1 MLQNLEFLFSP
12 RERIGVTAT
21 QGKFGAQSCGLVEL
35 RNRASSQSILSC
47 SFSNNL
53 CLLAHIH
60 SFRSHASVVL
70 LYPYT
75 DDDAREILLRWKTGT
90 ALWRPAGDAPPRA
103 SPPPRPPL
111 PPLPQRPWPSPAS
124 CRLPRRRSR
133 RDLFPRYSSPPLRAL
148 VQIWRSIRRLRRRRS
163 RCGCRPLASL
173 CRKPSCSKIPTGCH
187 LGALRTGSMLEEGGQ
202 V

>member
-1 MLQNLEFLFSP
+1 MLQNLEFWFSP

-75 DDDAREILLRWKTGT
+75 DDMHTVLPCQQTYHQQVGNKHPDRCWLTVVSWWWPRSWLPLLYLLTT
-90 ALWRPAGDAPPRA
+90 VCLLECCQSQSLAPV
-103 SPPPRPPL
+103 SF
-111 PPLPQRPWPSPAS
+111 
-124 CRLPRRRSR
+124 CM
-133 RDLFPRYSSPPLRAL
+133 
-148 VQIWRSIRRLRRRRS
+148 VQ
-163 RCGCRPLASL
+163 AN
-173 CRKPSCSKIPTGCH
+173 
-187 LGALRTGSMLEEGGQ
+187 
-202 V
+202 